1 MDTRPDENGMAPRRR
16 QHFRMLGLL
25 RHPAEWRPEDYQ
37 HRGAQCCSVFVLG
50 RRPPWLLVQL
60 KLGVSPAHCSA
71 EGQVHLDELPI
82 CVPGVIGLELRNP
95 SAIQRR
101 PGS

>member
-71 EGQVHLDELPI
+71 EGQVHLDGWSRVQ
-82 CVPGVIGLELRNP
+82 VPAPP
-95 SAIQRR
+95 SSA
-101 PGS
+101 SATASSSSSS